1 MGESKQALVIAVPRY
16 ELEEEFAD
24 LTAPVDRDAELIRA
38 ALRSSGYSVEVLG
51 LTSDRPAQRSRI
63 RSAISRICCTAPEDG
78 TVLVH
83 FTGHGLSVGG
93 ADHLVPAD
101 AQLSWATDPP
111 EVALDS
117 LIDLDLASLLQGCRA
132 GTVLLTVDAC
142 RDPADPDGGSHGGRA
157 TSFPAGHDR
166 VAVLFGCGPGQ
177 TCGSDDEAGS
187 HFTRALAEA
196 LDADTSPRTV
206 AEVIEYTTART
217 TELARAARHRQT
229 PTPHYAPSGPA
240 AIASATLCSGRTRQ
254 EAWKAA
260 VRDPELWA
268 AVRCDAARRACVQE
282 ALVALTEECAR
293 WYGSASA
300 GVQDPWAD
308 DDYPVRVLTRG
319 LRPLLAPSQTQG
331 GPLVDA
337 GEFAVLAAAPFVR
350 EALHALG
357 VKAAIGAD
365 AFRLDPAV
373 DDVETQTD
381 RVDLEHTFAAHA
393 LIWRKGRELA
403 GRGRTEEARAVAAW
417 LMHRHVRGREELW
430 DEAYAAQLL
439 TPLATALIGDAA
451 PARRVGELTDE
462 LVRVCRQTG
471 VVPARSYDEERE
483 APFRLSE
490 LVCPGPDGT
499 GEVTESW
506 RPRELSWLTAVSGLL
521 GGDLRDLPGVL
532 VDNIGVTDGLRPRQ
546 AVESVAELRWV
557 RDRFTRAVDLDLQCP
572 HPAVHAGL
580 EALTGWTDDA
590 VLRIREHVGPAAPDG
605 LLAHLPERVTCR
617 RLRPQY
623 DPRTKGDTYGVPLMR
638 FGLAEDEMRELLM
651 GTQLYGDKNLA
662 LRELYQNALDAC
674 RYREARLRYG
684 EAAKGIAYTWQGEIV
699 FRQGRDAEGRPYVEC
714 EDNGVGMG
722 RDTLRGTFSRAGR
735 RFEQSREYRREQARW
750 RRADENLRI
759 FPNSRFG
766 VGVFSYF
773 MLADEISISTR
784 VTDQYGR
791 AESGRGLRVDI
802 ASSGSLFRIGD
813 RDEAQPSGGT
823 CVRLYLQDDHAVDV
837 AKELG
842 ALVWRSDFSMRVER
856 DGKAVRSWKKD
867 TLYYQGDAS
876 RAVRAG
882 RDVWWVPGT
891 GRLLADGVLVGERP
905 EKPWR
910 YGGEDAESQL
920 PTWTAG
926 LPEKRFADHPKGFPF
941 GCVMDLRGTRAP
953 EISTSRTKVF
963 SYDQAWVARQIV
975 TACATFE
982 PPEWLTLEWLWDFG
996 SWLPDG
1002 AALLTERLLARDAR
1016 LTSGLTWE
1024 RTAAIPFRRVGY
1036 FPGDP
1041 ELVSERHGWRRGGY
1055 QRDTA
1060 FSAWRSAVLRS
1071 VSLKL
1076 QDGSTELPL
1085 PDTTEGYPVPQAW
1098 EARIDPR
1105 ARGTAFVLR
1114 AALFAQE
1121 ESRTVGRLLGMVR
1134 RHAISGVD
1142 VPEVPD
1148 LDTAA
1153 ATELDAL
1160 DRRLL
1165 LGDDDHGGLLTY
1177 WAPGTENWLG
1187 PLVVLSV
1194 FSQQTGLPVR
1204 EALARARRLAAN
1216 GLRLRVPEAVSEIP
1230 ADLVAGAEDL
1240 RVLSWHPHFASGEGR
1255 PGWGERPSDT
1265 AYAAMLGH
1273 YAWLGLPHVPPLPE
1287 PAGAEQRED
1296 APAVGEELRAEFN
1309 STFDSLVQY
1318 DSYLP
1323 LGELA
1328 IASEKLS
1335 LTFADV
1341 LERFAPVLAE
1351 RRVRAPALGE
1361 LADHVSSRLERELLR
1376 TPDRVALMR
1385 EALVDPAPLLDT
1397 ARAVQAVQADTE
1409 QVKRTLEWL
1418 AARGLVQESAPAF
1431 VDDWRRLTPI
1441 DLALLPDDGFG
1452 GRRMLALDD
1461 ESRFFSAQVG
1471 FDAPYGL
1478 LAAASAGVSLG
1489 TAFER
1494 LTALGPVTGHEV
1506 SLPLPLAAD
1515 LADVRPTEADVHAC
1529 CVMGKE
1535 GAVWHPT
1542 PSITVLIQHA
1552 RDEANTLGESLAAL
1566 ARYAPLGAPWT
1577 EITDGSSSWRDH
1589 RPTAHDTAMFEPGL
1603 LGGRPVTA
1611 LDLLRVAGRFGRPLD
1626 RSWDHI
1632 ALYRPLGVRV
1642 TVDRPRSDTVPVWQ
1656 DLILLTE
1663 RYTGRAPALTGQ
1675 VTADRIAVAARE
1687 VEKPTRWVRDRYAL
1701 YAPLFGLTLP
1711 PDCPAEPA
1719 PTPHAHPYR
1728 PEAG

>member
-24 LTAPVDRDAELIRA
+24 LTAAVDRDAELIGA

-331 GPLVDA
+331 GPLIDA

-699 FRQGRDAEGRPYVEC
+699 FRQGRDADGRPYVEC

-882 RDVWWVPGT
+882 RDVWWVPGA

-920 PTWTAG
+920 PMWTAG

-1076 QDGSTELPL
+1076 RDGSTELPL
-1085 PDTTEGYPVPQAW
+1085 PDTTEGYPAPQAW

-1134 RHAISGVD
+1134 RHAISGVE

-1148 LDTAA
+1148 PDTAA

-1194 FSQQTGLPVR
+1194 FSQRTGLPVG

-1296 APAVGEELRAEFN
+1296 VPAVGEELRAEFN

-1431 VDDWRRLTPI
+1431 VDEWRRLTPI

-1535 GAVWHPT
+1535 GAVWHPA
-1542 PSITVLIQHA
+1542 PWITVLIQHA

-1577 EITDGSSSWRDH
+1577 EITDGSSGWRDH
-1589 RPTAHDTAMFEPGL
+1589 RPTAHDTAMFEPDL

-1626 RSWDHI
+1626 RSWDHV

-1642 TVDRPRSDTVPVWQ
+1642 TVDRPRSDAVPVWQ